1 MARAYCIVV
10 HGGAGRYPNDDA
22 GDRAAGCERAARAG
36 WHLLQRG
43 GTALDAVEAAV
54 VVLEDDPLFN
64 AGRGAPLNAAGEVEL
79 DASIM
84 DGATLRAGA
93 VGALRGVPNPVR
105 VARRLLEQGRHVLL
119 VGDGAH
125 AYAQQQGIATCEP
138 AQLAIE
144 AQRRRWQERH
154 GTVGAVALDAGG
166 RLAAATS
173 TGGRFDKLPGRVG
186 DSALI
191 GCGTLA
197 DELSAVSCTG
207 MGEAIIRVQMARS
220 AADLVRAGLDP
231 DTAARESLAMLV
243 ARTDSEAGLI
253 VLDRNGRVGYSWNA
267 RHMPVCV
274 IDAGGEVF
282 FTA

>member
-1 MARAYCIVV
+1 MAQAYSIVV
-10 HGGAGRYPNDDA
+10 HGGAGRYSGNDA
-22 GDRAAGCERAARAG
+22 AERRAGCEGAARTA
-36 WHLLQRG
+36 WRILQRG
-43 GTALDAVEAAV
+43 GHALDAVEAAV
-54 VVLEDDPLFN
+54 VVLEDDLLFN

-93 VGALRGVPNPVR
+93 VGAVGGVQNPIR

-119 VGDGAH
+119 VAGGAR
-125 AYAQQQGIATCEP
+125 AYAEQQGLPTCDP
-138 AQLAIE
+138 AALAID

-154 GTVGAVALDAGG
+154 GTVGAVALDSSG

-173 TGGRFDKLPGRVG
+173 TGGLFDKLPGRVG

-191 GCGTLA
+191 GCGTHA
-197 DELSAVSCTG
+197 DDLCAVACTG

-220 AADLVRAGLDP
+220 AAELVRAGLDP
-231 DTAARESLAMLV
+231 HTAARESLAMLV
-243 ARTDSEAGLI
+243 ARTESEAGLI
-253 VLDRNGRVGYSWNA
+253 VLDRGGRAGYSWNA

>member
-1 MARAYCIVV
+1 MAQGYCIIV
-10 HGGAGRYPNDDA
+10 HGGAGRYPQDDA
-22 GDRAAGCERAARAG
+22 GERADGCERAARAG
-36 WHLLQRG
+36 WRILQRG

-64 AGRGAPLNAAGEVEL
+64 AGVGAPLNAAGAVEL

-84 DGATLRAGA
+84 DGQSLRAGA
-93 VGALRGVPNPVR
+93 VGAVQGVTNPIR
-105 VARRLLEQGRHVLL
+105 LARRLLDEGRHVLL

-125 AYAQQQGIATCEP
+125 AYAIEQGIATCDP
-138 AQLAIE
+138 AHFITE
-144 AQRRRWQERH
+144 AQRRRWQDRH
-154 GTVGAVALDAGG
+154 GTVGAVALDSRG

-173 TGGRFDKLPGRVG
+173 TGGLFDKFPGRVG

-197 DELSAVSCTG
+197 DDMTAVSCTG

-231 DTAARESLAMLV
+231 DTAAREALAMLV

-274 IDAGGEVF
+274 IDAAGESF

>member
-1 MARAYCIVV
+1 MAQAYSIIV
-10 HGGAGRYPNDDA
+10 HGGAGRYPDGDA
-22 GDRAAGCERAARAG
+22 AARRSGCETAARTG
-36 WHLLQRG
+36 WLILQRG
-43 GTALDAVEAAV
+43 GSALDAVEAAV
-54 VVLEDDPLFN
+54 MALENDPLFN
-64 AGRGAPLNAAGEVEL
+64 AGFGAPLNAAGEVEL

-93 VGALRGVPNPVR
+93 VGAVRGVPNPVA
-105 VARRLLEQGRHVLL
+105 VARRLLEQGKHVLL
-119 VGDGAH
+119 VSEGAR
-125 AYAQQQGIATCEP
+125 AYAEQQGIATCEP
-138 AQLAIE
+138 AQLIHQ
-144 AQRRRWQERH
+144 AQQHRWQARF
-154 GTVGAVALDAGG
+154 GTVGAVALDSTG

-173 TGGRFDKLPGRVG
+173 TGGLFGKLPGRVG
-186 DSALI
+186 DSALL
-191 GCGTLA
+191 GCGTFA
-197 DELSAVSCTG
+197 DERCAVSCTG

-253 VLDRNGRVGYSWNA
+253 LMARDGRVGYSWNA

-274 IDAGGEVF
+274 IDAGGETL